1 MQLPKTSQAAVVREF
16 GKDIDIEDVQVPQ
29 QLEPRALLVQIDC
42 CSICGTDVHLW
53 EGSLALKVD
62 LPVILGHE
70 MVGRIVAMGQNA
82 EQDSVG
88 QPLKMGD
95 RIIWSHTSCGSCY
108 YCTVERQPTL
118 CQHRRAYMYETMEK
132 SPFLLGGFS
141 QYGYVLPE
149 SGRIKVPDNIED
161 KLASLSS
168 CAFRSVINSFDQIG
182 TIRPTDTVLIQGTG
196 PLGLL
201 AIGVAKVSGAK
212 KIIAIGAPDS
222 RLQLAEDFGADLILS
237 VEKLD
242 PEARKAIVMEETGGR
257 GPSIA
262 FEFSGHAGAFA
273 EGLDLTTKG
282 GRYMVVGQL
291 GEGKVSIQPS
301 MITKKNLKVFGSF
314 SGDISHYWKA
324 LQFIDNHQRD
334 LPFDKLISNE
344 YSLKDVNIALKRMKS
359 LQEIKP
365 VLYPWK

>member
-1 MQLPKTSQAAVVREF
+1 MQLPKTSQSAVVREF
-16 GKDIDIEDVQVPQ
+16 GKEIGIEEVPVPQ
-29 QLEPRALLVQIDC
+29 QLEPRSLLVQIDC

-53 EGSLALKVD
+53 EGALSLKVD

-70 MVGRIVAMGQNA
+70 MVGRIVAMGPNA
-82 EQDSVG
+82 DQDSVG
-88 QPLKMGD
+88 QSLQIGD

-118 CQHRRAYMYETMEK
+118 CHHRRAYMYETMEK
-132 SPFLLGGFS
+132 PPYLMGGFS
-141 QYGYVLPE
+141 QYGYVVPE
-149 SGRIKVPDNIED
+149 SGRIKVPDSVED

-168 CAFRSVINSFDQIG
+168 CAFRSVINAFDQVG
-182 TIRPTDTVLIQGTG
+182 TIRPTDTVLVQGTG

-222 RLQLAEDFGADLILS
+222 RLKLAEEFGADCVIS
-237 VEKLD
+237 VDQHD
-242 PEARKAIVMEETGGR
+242 PAARKAIVMEETGGR
-257 GPSIA
+257 GPAMA
-262 FEFSGHAGAFA
+262 FEFSGHPGAFA
-273 EGLDLTTKG
+273 EGLEMVAKG
-282 GRYMVVGQL
+282 ARYMVVGQL
-291 GEGKVSIQPS
+291 GEGKVTIQPS

-324 LQFIDNHQRD
+324 LQFIAKHQRD
-334 LPFDKLISNE
+334 LPFSKLISNE
-344 YSLKDVNIALKRMKS
+344 YSLKDVNVALKRMQS
-359 LQEIKP
+359 FQEIKP